1 MIYTSIVCKGC
12 ASTTTALTCSD
23 QLCLE
28 KEGRDQIK
36 RLTML
41 VILSLYQPW
50 IIYCLGSQEPKI
62 AKVFRFV
69 NQVVIYPEP
78 GHFFLVTWGSWGWA
92 KDLVGQR
99 HPFDR
104 LWRYPAPWTAASS
117 TCRVEKWNRI
127 LGGLKIQQITNPW
140 LVIPRPTSLT
150 RLI

>member
-78 GHFFLVTWGSWGWA
+78 GHFLFGYLG
-92 KDLVGQR
+92 
-99 HPFDR
+99 
-104 LWRYPAPWTAASS
+104 
-117 TCRVEKWNRI
+117 I
-127 LGGLKIQQITNPW
+127 LGLG
-140 LVIPRPTSLT
+140 
-150 RLI
+150 